1 MKRLQKVIS
10 ESGYTSRR
18 KAEELILAG
27 KVYVD
32 GVKVT
37 ELGVKVSGEEEI
49 EIEGKVLKREEKVY
63 ILLNKPSGY
72 ISAVSDN
79 RERKTVIDLI
89 ETDKRVFPV
98 GRLDYDTT
106 GLLLLTNDGELSN
119 LLTHPSSD
127 IEKTYV
133 AKVKGFVS
141 KQELMRLEKG
151 ILLNGVKTKRCK
163 AKMFKYNK
171 KADVGYV
178 RITISE
184 GRNHQVKDMFMA
196 INHDVLKLKRESE
209 AFLTL
214 DGLKV
219 GEYRY
224 LSTKEV
230 KKLYSLGKTTK

>member
-10 ESGYTSRR
+10 ESGFTSRR
-18 KAEELILAG
+18 KAEELILQG

-37 ELGVKVSGEEEI
+37 ELGTKVSGNEEI
-49 EIEGKVLKREEKVY
+49 EIDGKILKREEKVY
-63 ILLNKPSGY
+63 ILLNKPNGV

-79 RERKTVIDLI
+79 RDRKTVVDLV

-106 GLLLLTNDGELSN
+106 GLILLTNDGELSN

-127 IEKTYV
+127 IEKTYI

-141 KQELMRLEKG
+141 KQELTRLEKG
-151 ILLNGVKTKRCK
+151 IVLNGVKTKRCR

-171 KADVGYV
+171 KSDVGYV
-178 RITISE
+178 KITITE
-184 GRNHQVKDMFMA
+184 GRNHQVKDMLNA
-196 INHDVLKLKRESE
+196 IGHDVIKLKRESE
-209 AFLTL
+209 AFLNL
-214 DGLKV
+214 EGLKV